1 MIPPMYAYIGL
12 ANSEN
17 VLNSKSLLLR
27 NRVGACP
34 GISLALTLTL
44 PFSESAKF
52 GRAPLSWAVVRISCS
67 YLNTS
72 SVNWFI
78 CQRRMFNL
86 KKSMRMCPNLSQ
98 EVQVARVG
106 RLSKCKEASSLPLR
120 SKAHAL
126 TWVHDVNG
134 VRSAWQCH
142 VRFDGRRIHRVP
154 LRASCIL
161 ANCLHRSSTP
171 ARVVAISLLRC
182 LDYVVL
188 DRRPPTSDLRKY
200 MYLCMFRL
208 LFRKSETFD

>member
-34 GISLALTLTL
+34 GIFLALTLTL
-44 PFSESAKF
+44 SFSESAKF

-106 RLSKCKEASSLPLR
+106 RLSKCKEASSLPLKVESSCSHLGPWCEWCTKCLAVPR
-120 SKAHAL
+120 AFQWPTHPSGAL
-126 TWVHDVNG
+126 T
-134 VRSAWQCH
+134 
-142 VRFDGRRIHRVP
+142 
-154 LRASCIL
+154 
-161 ANCLHRSSTP
+161 
-171 ARVVAISLLRC
+171 SLLHPRELPAPLEYSC
-182 LDYVVL
+182 SSRGY
-188 DRRPPTSDLRKY
+188 
-200 MYLCMFRL
+200 
-208 LFRKSETFD
+208 